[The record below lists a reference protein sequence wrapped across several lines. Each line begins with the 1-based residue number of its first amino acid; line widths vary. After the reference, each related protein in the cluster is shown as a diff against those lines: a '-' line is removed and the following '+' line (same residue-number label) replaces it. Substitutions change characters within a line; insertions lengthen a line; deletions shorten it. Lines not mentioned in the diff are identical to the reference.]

1 MFIKKYQPCSTPT
14 TKQRGSILLL
24 AALSAVPIT
33 GIMAFGIDTANI
45 GYNKAKLEGAVKI
58 AAVYAGEQLG
68 TGATPAAAAQAAKT
82 FLDAHSNLSSNTTA
96 VSTAITTGTL
106 NTGTGS
112 GVGLEIVKTAKV
124 KLFFGKFIGYS
135 TATISATGTAS
146 ASGGGGKPVNLM
158 IILDT
163 TASMAGSDTNCG
175 STQGSAT
182 RIECA
187 REGATSILN
196 QLSAITDNVGL
207 AIFPATSTT
216 PGTSVTSS
224 CSPSIIPYMQNHIAS
239 DSTSSYST
247 LVKIENQSIAVGSI
261 PPYAVTGVLN
271 YASSPLVNALT
282 GSSSTSTGCLK
293 TPGGE
298 GTYYAQA
305 IYAAQDQLCKISGS
319 TATNG
324 CAAFATALDKH
335 NQSNA
340 GTTVYTSSGNKQQN
354 IIAILSDGDAG
365 ADATKSQIYN
375 TTPTNKIPDIA
386 AINGNTTASAS
397 STFALNQCQQGVI
410 AANAAKT
417 ASTRV
422 YSISFVGTANI
433 GNIVNDCS
441 TDTGSIISNGP
452 GSSGTSYFGVNI
464 TACQAM
470 AMMAGTTA
478 TTAMLDPTKAST
490 NANLAYFY
498 NDGCAASG
506 FGLTNASIVKML
518 ADVGAASTH
527 ARIVGNGVLSN
538 RVTQTVI

>member
-24 AALSAVPIT
+24 AALAAVPIT
-33 GIMAFGIDTANI
+33 GIMATGIDLANI
-45 GYNKAKLEGAVKI
+45 EYNESKLEGAVKI

-68 TGATPAAAAQAAKT
+68 NGVTPAAAAQAAKT
-82 FLDAHSNLSSNTTA
+82 FLDAHSNLSSNTAA
-96 VSTAITTGTL
+96 VSTAMTTGTISTT
-106 NTGTGS
+106 TGGTALGIEILKTVK
-112 GVGLEIVKTAKV
+112 VG
-124 KLFFGKFIGYS
+124 LFFGKFIGHS

-224 CSPSIIPYMQNHIAS
+224 CSPSIIAYMKNHIAS

-335 NQSNA
+335 NGSAVN
-340 GTTVYTSSGNKQQN
+340 TTVYTSSGNKQQN
-354 IIAILSDGDAG
+354 IITILSDGAAG
-365 ADATKSQIYN
+365 S
-375 TTPTNKIPDIA
+375 TNIDTSTIPDIA
-386 AINGNTTASAS
+386 AISGKTKPS
-397 STFALNQCQQGVI
+397 STFNQNQCQQGVI

-417 ASTRV
+417 ANTRV
-422 YSISFVGTANI
+422 YSISFGSTN
-433 GNIVNDCS
+433 NSSDCS
-441 TDTGSIISNGP
+441 SDTGTGTSSIISN
-452 GSSGTSYFGVNI
+452 GTSYFGVNM
-464 TACQAM
+464 TSCQAM

-478 TTAMLDPTKAST
+478 TTAMLDPTNAST

>member
-24 AALSAVPIT
+24 AALAAVPIT

-293 TPGGE
+293 TPGGA

-335 NQSNA
+335 NGSAVN
-340 GTTVYTSSGNKQQN
+340 TTVYTSSGNKQQN
-354 IIAILSDGDAG
+354 IITILSDGAAG
-365 ADATKSQIYN
+365 S
-375 TTPTNKIPDIA
+375 TNIDTSTIPDIA
-386 AINGNTTASAS
+386 AISGKTKPS
-397 STFALNQCQQGVI
+397 STFNQNQCQQGVI

-417 ASTRV
+417 ANTRV
-422 YSISFVGTANI
+422 YSISFGSTN
-433 GNIVNDCS
+433 NSSDCS
-441 TDTGSIISNGP
+441 SDTGTGTSSIISN
-452 GSSGTSYFGVNI
+452 GTSYFGVNM
-464 TACQAM
+464 TSCQAM

-478 TTAMLDPTKAST
+478 TTAMLDPTNAST

-506 FGLTNASIVKML
+506 FGLTNANIVKML

-527 ARIVGNGVLSN
+527 ARIVGNVGVLMN
-538 RVTQTVI
+538 RVTQPVI